1 MHLGQVSVQYDPN
14 SPMVL
19 RDIKLHINTGQK
31 VALVGR
37 SGSGKST
44 LGSLLLGLYLPS
56 KGEIY
61 YDGLPLR
68 SLNYRQ
74 VRAQFGVVTQEATV
88 FSGSIRENIALHN
101 ASMSLKQVLRAA
113 QLAALHEDVIHMPMP
128 LDTS

>member
-1 MHLGQVSVQYDPN
+1 
-14 SPMVL
+14 MVV
-19 RDIKLHINTGQK
+19 RGINLHNNTGQK

-68 SLNYRQ
+68 SLNYQQ

-88 FSGSIRENIALHN
+88 FSGSIRENISLHK
-101 ASMSLKQVLRAA
+101 ASISIEQVSPTAP
-113 QLAALHEDVIHMPMP
+113 LAAPADAIMHKPIPHETHD
-128 LDTS
+128 S

>member
-1 MHLGQVSVQYDPN
+1 
-14 SPMVL
+14 MVV
-19 RDIKLHINTGQK
+19 RGINLHNNTGQK

-74 VRAQFGVVTQEATV
+74 GGAQFGVVAQEATV
-88 FSGSIRENIALHN
+88 FSGSLRGNIELHN
-101 ASMSLKQVLRAA
+101 AAMGTEQESPAA
-113 QLAALHEDVIHMPMP
+113 QLDGP
-128 LDTS
+128 

>member
-1 MHLGQVSVQYDPN
+1 
-14 SPMVL
+14 MVV
-19 RDIKLHINTGQK
+19 RGINLHNNTGQK

-68 SLNYRQ
+68 SLNYQQ

-88 FSGSIRENIALHN
+88 FSGSIRGNNSTHN
-101 ASMSLKQVLRAA
+101 ASMRIDQRVRDAEIALLLRG
-113 QLAALHEDVIHMPMP
+113 
-128 LDTS
+128 SR